1 MRENLYAPCTF
12 TGIYRNIF
20 FYTSITSLWNIRKRR
35 MFMTV
40 EDLEKEIPGLI
51 EYTETM
57 PEEIRKKAFVKV
69 YPPGKLIH
77 QKDCELQ
84 FFGIVAKSE
93 NRVINEFENG
103 KNLYD

>member
-1 MRENLYAPCTF
+1 
-12 TGIYRNIF
+12 
-20 FYTSITSLWNIRKRR
+20 
-35 MFMTV
+35 MTV

-77 QKDCELQ
+77 QKDCEASV
-84 FFGIVAKSE
+84 FRHCCK
-93 NRVINEFENG
+93 R
-103 KNLYD
+103 

>member
-1 MRENLYAPCTF
+1 
-12 TGIYRNIF
+12 
-20 FYTSITSLWNIRKRR
+20 
-35 MFMTV
+35 MTV

-69 YPPGKLIH
+69 YPQGKLIH

-84 FFGIVAKSE
+84 FFGIVAKVKTGSLM
-93 NRVINEFENG
+93 
-103 KNLYD
+103 NLKMEKYI

>member
-1 MRENLYAPCTF
+1 
-12 TGIYRNIF
+12 
-20 FYTSITSLWNIRKRR
+20 
-35 MFMTV
+35 MTIK
-40 EDLEKEIPGLI
+40 DLEKEIPGLT
-51 EYTETM
+51 EYTKTM

-84 FFGIVAKSE
+84 FFGIVAKGE

-103 KNLYD
+103 KIYMIETNRAIDFIGEVTILAECPVPLLP

>member
-1 MRENLYAPCTF
+1 MRHALLLVFIE
-12 TGIYRNIF
+12 IY

-57 PEEIRKKAFVKV
+57 PEEIRKKGLCQGLSSGKAD
-69 YPPGKLIH
+69 PPEGL
-77 QKDCELQ
+77 
-84 FFGIVAKSE
+84 
-93 NRVINEFENG
+93 
-103 KNLYD
+103 